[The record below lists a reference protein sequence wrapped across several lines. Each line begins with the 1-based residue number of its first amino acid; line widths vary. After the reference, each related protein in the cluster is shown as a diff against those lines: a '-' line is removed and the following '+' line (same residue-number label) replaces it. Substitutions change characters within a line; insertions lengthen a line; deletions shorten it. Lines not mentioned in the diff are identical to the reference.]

1 MVNANE
7 VTFELIMVDDIPAIF
22 TNSRVSNDS
31 VPKGLFCYDIRH
43 DDLCR
48 GIACE
53 IKPFILV
60 NHWGSIITKEKIP
73 LENGS
78 HYLADDLNYLG
89 YPMRL
94 DEFIR
99 TDIGQM
105 LSAEEDKPVESC
117 QMNVS

>member
-22 TNSRVSNDS
+22 TDFRVNNDS
-31 VPKGLFCYDIRH
+31 VPKGLFCYDIRR

-78 HYLADDLNYLG
+78 YLADDLNYLG
-89 YPMRL
+89 YPMNL
-94 DEFIR
+94 DEFIK
-99 TDIGQM
+99 TDIDQI
-105 LSAEEDKPVESC
+105 LAAAEDISEESC
-117 QMNVS
+117 QVNVS

>member
-7 VTFELIMVDDIPAIF
+7 VTFELITVDDMPAIF

-48 GIACE
+48 GIVCE

-78 HYLADDLNYLG
+78 RYQKTT
-89 YPMRL
+89 MSRL
-94 DEFIR
+94 YQRNRMINPCRE
-99 TDIGQM
+99 
-105 LSAEEDKPVESC
+105 
-117 QMNVS
+117 

>member
-7 VTFELIMVDDIPAIF
+7 VTFELIMVDDMPAIF

-43 DDLCR
+43 NDLCR

-73 LENGS
+73 LKNGNR
-78 HYLADDLNYLG
+78 YLADDLNYLG
-89 YPMRL
+89 YPMKL

-99 TDIGQM
+99 TDIAQM
-105 LSAEEDKPVESC
+105 LAEEESQPEETC
-117 QMNVS
+117 QMSVS

>member
-22 TNSRVSNDS
+22 TNSRISNDS
-31 VPKGLFCYDIRH
+31 VPKELFCYDIRH

-53 IKPFILV
+53 IKPLV

-78 HYLADDLNYLG
+78 RYLADDLNYLG
-89 YPMRL
+89 YPMKL
-94 DEFIR
+94 DEFIV

-105 LSAEEDKPVESC
+105 LAADKDKLEESC
-117 QMNVS
+117 QMNMS

>member
-7 VTFELIMVDDIPAIF
+7 VTFELIMVDDMPAIF

-60 NHWGSIITKEKIP
+60 NHWGSIITKKKIP
-73 LENGS
+73 LENGNR
-78 HYLADDLNYLG
+78 YLADDLNYLG
-89 YPMRL
+89 YPMKL
-94 DEFIR
+94 GEFIK
-99 TDIGQM
+99 TDIDQM
-105 LSAEEDKPVESC
+105 LAAEEDKLKESC